1 MNFILR
7 IMLMG
12 LLLIGS
18 ASILSA
24 QEPPLER
31 RMSISLTNATLDE
44 ALNAIMKETGAL
56 FLYKSSEINIDSP
69 ITLSLENATVASVLD
84 AIIGSLPVTYSSNGS
99 QIILK
104 TKDSA
109 VKPAA
114 ASAKLLTGTVRDAS
128 GLGAIGAT
136 VMVKGTTVGT
146 STDLDGNF
154 SIKYDSECLLDIML
168 IGYRTATVRIYPGVH
183 LNVTLE
189 EDVTFLDEV
198 IVVGYGT
205 QKKINMTGSV
215 EAVGGEKMQNMPMP
229 SLSRGLQGLIP
240 NLNIDMADGKPI
252 QKLRV

>member
-1 MNFILR
+1 
-7 IMLMG
+7 MG

-18 ASILSA
+18 AGTLSA

-31 RMSISLTNATLDE
+31 RMSIRLTNATLDE

-154 SIKYDSECLLDIML
+154 SIK
-168 IGYRTATVRIYPGVH
+168 
-183 LNVTLE
+183 
-189 EDVTFLDEV
+189 
-198 IVVGYGT
+198 
-205 QKKINMTGSV
+205 
-215 EAVGGEKMQNMPMP
+215 
-229 SLSRGLQGLIP
+229 
-240 NLNIDMADGKPI
+240 
-252 QKLRV
+252 